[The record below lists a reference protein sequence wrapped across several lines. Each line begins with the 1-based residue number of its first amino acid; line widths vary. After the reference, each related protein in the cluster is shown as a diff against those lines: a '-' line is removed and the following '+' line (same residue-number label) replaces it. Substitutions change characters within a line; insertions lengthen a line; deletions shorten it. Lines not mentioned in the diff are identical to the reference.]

1 MSIELPSPASEQ
13 PDLNPVRTRATE
25 LEYLKWFRNN
35 ADFGPAS
42 SDVIDALNED
52 FMETTGKN
60 LPEGW
65 NVAQDG
71 ETNIDK

>member
-1 MSIELPSPASEQ
+1 MRLRAS
-13 PDLNPVRTRATE
+13 E
-25 LEYLKWFRNN
+25 LEYLKWFRRN

-42 SDVIDALNED
+42 ADVEEGMNAQ
-52 FMETTGKN
+52 FMDETGKN

-71 ETNIDK
+71 ETIIDRE

>member
-1 MSIELPSPASEQ
+1 MERE
-13 PDLNPVRTRATE
+13 RATE
-25 LEYLKWFRNN
+25 LEYLRWFRHN

-42 SDVIDALNED
+42 GEVIGIMDRD
-52 FMETTGKN
+52 FMRETGKN

-71 ETNIDK
+71 ETCLDR